1 MLKTSLEN
9 QPSGRSDRFVD
20 ETKANTIKP
29 FFVFVCFAVGV
40 FTEVEN
46 RQKSWNGWGK
56 KVVLT
61 QGRGKNDIFQE
72 LANYSTDKFFLWEKT
87 WRRLFLC
94 CCRSNKTIST
104 TFLPLSKTRL
114 TAVAA
119 VDRQSLLVWRIISL
133 FWEETRCFSSITQ
146 IECSHC
152 EDLRGVGT
160 ASCLSTTARVLHFV
174 LFYILLMYSVLYICF
189 LVKLYLYIKNTKKPF
204 AIF

>member
-1 MLKTSLEN
+1 M
-9 QPSGRSDRFVD
+9 
-20 ETKANTIKP
+20 
-29 FFVFVCFAVGV
+29 GV

-72 LANYSTDKFFLWEKT
+72 LANYSTDKFFQWEKT

-119 VDRQSLLVWRIISL
+119 VDRQSLLVWRIVSL

-189 LVKLYLYIKNTKKPF
+189 LVKLYLYIKKYKK
-204 AIF
+204 AICNILIKQKRKPPKFMLNSLF